1 MKRPSWTW
9 KDARLPEETATKLQ
23 ANFEIGLYEAITQV
37 EPENVEVLMILG
49 DLYSR
54 NGQLDKGL
62 EVDQKLVEIQ
72 PREPLY
78 YYNLACTHSLLGH
91 IDPAFQ
97 ALFRAVQLGYNKL
110 EQMIEDPDLANLKKD
125 DRYEAL
131 LRELQDGS
139 SPLHG

>member
-1 MKRPSWTW
+1 MKRQSWTW
-9 KDARLPEETATKLQ
+9 KDARLPEKTATKLQ
-23 ANFEIGLYEAITQV
+23 ANFEMGLYEAITQV

-54 NGQLDKGL
+54 NGELDKGL
-62 EVDQKLVEIQ
+62 KIDQKLVEIQ
-72 PREPLY
+72 PKEPLY

-125 DRYEAL
+125 GRYETL

-139 SPLHG
+139 RPLHG